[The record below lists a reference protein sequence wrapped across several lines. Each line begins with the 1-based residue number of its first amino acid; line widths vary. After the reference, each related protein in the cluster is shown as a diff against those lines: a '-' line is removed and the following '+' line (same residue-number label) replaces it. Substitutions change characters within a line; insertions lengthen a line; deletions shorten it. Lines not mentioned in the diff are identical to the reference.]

1 MIDKLYPP
9 IRRKTMPEGLMRNP
23 YPHPAMHCPCSCL
36 AMRQKNFNF
45 VADIATA
52 PTLQCRMNGFMTC
65 RKMDTASGIISPQ
78 EAHSSE
84 RFSDFTPIPCKGFNI
99 LCKAKRYGRWWV
111 LKGLKE
117 QYRQDEN
124 YKNLLHKE
132 FDILISLQHPYIVS
146 AYSMEE
152 IPEMGT
158 CIVMEWIDG
167 ITLEHWSGKKTEGE
181 DIFLQLLDAVHY
193 IHAKQIVHRD
203 LKPSNIMITH
213 NGNHVKL
220 IDFGLSDT
228 DDFAILKQPAGTPG
242 YISPEQIV
250 SQQADIRNDIFSIG
264 CILEKILPG
273 KPYTA
278 IIKRC
283 KAPIAQRYAN
293 VDELK
298 ADFMARRN
306 SHQSVIKR
314 IAIAALVCI
323 ILLGF
328 ISYPLLH
335 QQEKSISITPAH
347 HEAKKDTVIRQQ
359 TKKPA
364 PLSNGRKSLQ
374 PTATEP
380 SSASHLQSAELISK
394 GKKTIDKMWKES
406 GIDTIQSV
414 EKKSEAFK
422 QFVDKSTKFI
432 TTTYPQTFSKDM
444 AGKADIIYEL
454 LSYNAERYTR
464 PTLSSFQSSK

>member
-1 MIDKLYPP
+1 MQSSYQPNLH
-9 IRRKTMPEGLMRNP
+9 N
-23 YPHPAMHCPCSCL
+23 
-36 AMRQKNFNF
+36 
-45 VADIATA
+45 
-52 PTLQCRMNGFMTC
+52 
-65 RKMDTASGIISPQ
+65 MDSYSGIVIEESRR
-78 EAHSSE
+78 SE
-84 RFSDFTPIPCKGFNI
+84 QFSDFTPIPCKGFNL

-132 FDILISLQHPYIVS
+132 FDILISLQHPNIVS

-167 ITLEHWSGKKTEGE
+167 ITLEHWSGRKPEGE
-181 DIFLQLLDAVHY
+181 GIFLQLLDAVHY

-228 DDFAILKQPAGTPG
+228 DDFAILKQPAGTQG

-283 KAPIAQRYAN
+283 KVPIAQRYAN

-306 SHQSVIKR
+306 SHPSGIKR
-314 IAIAALVCI
+314 IAIVVLVCI

-335 QQEKSISITPAH
+335 QQEKNISITPAH

-359 TKKPA
+359 AGDAA
-364 PLSNGRKSLQ
+364 PLSESKHSQQ
-374 PTATEP
+374 PIAADP
-380 SSASHLQSAELISK
+380 SSASHLQSIELISE
-394 GKKTIDKMWKES
+394 GKKRIDKMWKES
-406 GIDTIQSV
+406 GIDTIRSV
-414 EKKSEAFK
+414 EKKSEAFYR
-422 QFVDKSTKFI
+422 FIDKSNDFI
-432 TTTYPQTFSKDM
+432 TTTYPQTFSKDIV
-444 AGKADIIYEL
+444 GSKKTDIIYEL
-454 LSYNAERYTR
+454 SSYTSERYVK
-464 PTLSSFQSSK
+464 PTLSRFQTSK

>member
-1 MIDKLYPP
+1 
-9 IRRKTMPEGLMRNP
+9 
-23 YPHPAMHCPCSCL
+23 
-36 AMRQKNFNF
+36 
-45 VADIATA
+45 
-52 PTLQCRMNGFMTC
+52 
-65 RKMDTASGIISPQ
+65 MDSYSGIVIEESRR
-78 EAHSSE
+78 SE
-84 RFSDFTPIPCKGFNI
+84 QFSDFTPIPCKGFNL

-111 LKGLKE
+111 FKGLKE

-132 FDILISLQHPYIVS
+132 FDILISLQHPNIVS

-167 ITLEHWSGKKTEGE
+167 ITLEHWSGRKTEGE

-228 DDFAILKQPAGTPG
+228 DDFAILKQPAGTQG
-242 YISPEQIV
+242 YISPEQLV

-283 KAPIAQRYAN
+283 KAPITQRYAN

-298 ADFMARRN
+298 ADFMAHRN
-306 SHQSVIKR
+306 RHLSGIKR
-314 IAIAALVCI
+314 IAIAVLTCI

-328 ISYPLLH
+328 ISYPLLY
-335 QQEKSISITPAH
+335 QQERSISITPAH
-347 HEAKKDTVIRQQ
+347 HEAKKDTVNRQQ
-359 TKKPA
+359 AGDAAPPSESKHSQQPA
-364 PLSNGRKSLQ
+364 
-374 PTATEP
+374 ADEP
-380 SSASHLQSAELISK
+380 SSASQTQTAELISK
-394 GKKTIDKMWKES
+394 GQKAIDKMWKES
-406 GIDTIQSV
+406 GIDTIRSV
-414 EKKSEAFK
+414 EKKSEAFY
-422 QFVDKSTKFI
+422 QFIDKSNDFI
-432 TTTYPQTFSKDM
+432 TTTYPQTFSKDI
-444 AGKADIIYEL
+444 AGSKKADIIYEL
-454 LSYNAERYTR
+454 SSYTSERYVK
-464 PTLSSFQSSK
+464 PTLSRFQSSK

>member
-1 MIDKLYPP
+1 
-9 IRRKTMPEGLMRNP
+9 
-23 YPHPAMHCPCSCL
+23 
-36 AMRQKNFNF
+36 
-45 VADIATA
+45 
-52 PTLQCRMNGFMTC
+52 
-65 RKMDTASGIISPQ
+65 MDSYSGIIIEESRR
-78 EAHSSE
+78 SE
-84 RFSDFTPIPCKGFNI
+84 QFSDFTPIPCKGFNL

-132 FDILISLQHPYIVS
+132 FDILISLQHPNIVS

-167 ITLEHWSGKKTEGE
+167 ITLEHWSGRKTEEE

-242 YISPEQIV
+242 YISPEQIA

-264 CILEKILPG
+264 CILEKILPS

-283 KAPIAQRYAN
+283 KAPITQRYAN

-306 SHQSVIKR
+306 RHPSGIKR
-314 IAIAALVCI
+314 IAIAVLTSI

-328 ISYPLLH
+328 ISYPLLY

-359 TKKPA
+359 AGEAT
-364 PLSNGRKSLQ
+364 PLSESKHSQQ
-374 PTATEP
+374 PAADEP
-380 SSASHLQSAELISK
+380 SSASQTQTAELISK
-394 GKKTIDKMWKES
+394 GQKAIDKMWKES
-406 GIDTIQSV
+406 GIDTIRSV
-414 EKKSEAFK
+414 EKKSEAFY
-422 QFVDKSTKFI
+422 QFVDKSNEFI
-432 TTTYPQTFSKDM
+432 TTTYPQTFSRDI
-444 AGKADIIYEL
+444 AGSKKTDIIYEL
-454 LSYNAERYTR
+454 SSYTSERYVK
-464 PTLSSFQSSK
+464 PTLSRFQSSK

>member
-1 MIDKLYPP
+1 
-9 IRRKTMPEGLMRNP
+9 
-23 YPHPAMHCPCSCL
+23 
-36 AMRQKNFNF
+36 
-45 VADIATA
+45 
-52 PTLQCRMNGFMTC
+52 
-65 RKMDTASGIISPQ
+65 MDSYSGIIIEESRR
-78 EAHSSE
+78 SE
-84 RFSDFTPIPCKGFNI
+84 QFSDFTTIPCKGFNI

-111 LKGLKE
+111 LKGLKK

-132 FDILISLQHPYIVS
+132 FDILISLQHPNIVS

-152 IPEMGT
+152 IPEIGT

-167 ITLEHWSGKKTEGE
+167 ITMEHWNGRKTEGE
-181 DIFLQLLDAVHY
+181 GIFLQLLDAVHY

-228 DDFAILKQPAGTPG
+228 DDFSILKQPAGTPG
-242 YISPEQIV
+242 YISPEQII
-250 SQQADIRNDIFSIG
+250 SRQADIRNDIFSIG

-273 KPYTA
+273 KAYTA

-298 ADFMARRN
+298 ADFVARRN
-306 SHQSVIKR
+306 SHPGIKR
-314 IAIAALVCI
+314 TIIAALACI

-335 QQEKSISITPAH
+335 QQEKRTSTTPANT
-347 HEAKKDTVIRQQ
+347 EAKKETSRQQ
-359 TKKPA
+359 ASEAA
-364 PLSNGRKSLQ
+364 PLSENKQSQQ
-374 PTATEP
+374 PVAAEP
-380 SSASHLQSAELISK
+380 SSISQTQGAELLSK
-394 GKKTIDKMWKES
+394 GKKAIDKMWKES
-406 GIDTIQSV
+406 GIDTIRSA
-414 EKKSEAFK
+414 ETKSKAFY
-422 QFVDKSTKFI
+422 QFVDKSNDFI
-432 TTTYPQTFSKDM
+432 TTTYPQTFSKDIT
-444 AGKADIIYEL
+444 GNRKTDIIYEL
-454 LSYNAERYTR
+454 SSYTTERYIR
-464 PTLSSFQSSK
+464 PTLSSFQSSR

>member
-1 MIDKLYPP
+1 
-9 IRRKTMPEGLMRNP
+9 
-23 YPHPAMHCPCSCL
+23 
-36 AMRQKNFNF
+36 
-45 VADIATA
+45 
-52 PTLQCRMNGFMTC
+52 
-65 RKMDTASGIISPQ
+65 MDSYSGIIIEESRR
-78 EAHSSE
+78 SE
-84 RFSDFTPIPCKGFNI
+84 QFSDFTSIHCKGFNL

-117 QYRQDEN
+117 PYRQDEN

-132 FDILISLQHPYIVS
+132 FDILISLQHPNIVS

-152 IPEMGT
+152 IPEMGI

-167 ITLEHWSGKKTEGE
+167 ITLEHWSGRKTEGE
-181 DIFLQLLDAVHY
+181 AIFLQLLDAVHY

-283 KAPIAQRYAN
+283 KAPITQRYAN
-293 VDELK
+293 VDELRV
-298 ADFMARRN
+298 DFMAHRN
-306 SHQSVIKR
+306 RHQSGIKR
-314 IAIAALVCI
+314 IAIAVLTSI

-335 QQEKSISITPAH
+335 QQEKSISTTPEH
-347 HEAKKDTVIRQQ
+347 TETKKDTVIRQQ
-359 TKKPA
+359 A
-364 PLSNGRKSLQ
+364 SDAVPLSESKHSQQ
-374 PTATEP
+374 PAAAEP
-380 SSASHLQSAELISK
+380 SSASQSQTAELISK
-394 GKKTIDKMWKES
+394 GQKAIDKMWKES
-406 GIDTIQSV
+406 SIDTIRSI
-414 EKKSEAFK
+414 ERKSEAFYR
-422 QFVDKSTKFI
+422 FIDKSNDFI
-432 TTTYPQTFSKDM
+432 TTTYPQTFSKDI
-444 AGKADIIYEL
+444 AGSKKADIIYEL
-454 LSYNAERYTR
+454 SSYTSERYVK
-464 PTLSSFQSSK
+464 PTLSRFQSSR

>member
-1 MIDKLYPP
+1 MQPSYQPNLH
-9 IRRKTMPEGLMRNP
+9 N
-23 YPHPAMHCPCSCL
+23 
-36 AMRQKNFNF
+36 
-45 VADIATA
+45 
-52 PTLQCRMNGFMTC
+52 
-65 RKMDTASGIISPQ
+65 MDSYSGIVIEESRR
-78 EAHSSE
+78 SE
-84 RFSDFTPIPCKGFNI
+84 QFSDFTPIPCKGFNL

-132 FDILISLQHPYIVS
+132 FDILISLQHPNIVS

-152 IPEMGT
+152 ITEMGT

-167 ITLEHWSGKKTEGE
+167 ITLEHWSGSKTEGE
-181 DIFLQLLDAVHY
+181 AIFLQLLDAVHY

-228 DDFAILKQPAGTPG
+228 DDFAILKQPAGTQG

-283 KAPIAQRYAN
+283 KVPIAQRYAN

-306 SHQSVIKR
+306 SHPSGIKR
-314 IAIAALVCI
+314 IAIVVLACI

-335 QQEKSISITPAH
+335 QQEKNISITPAH

-359 TKKPA
+359 AGDAA
-364 PLSNGRKSLQ
+364 PLSESKHSLQ
-374 PTATEP
+374 PVAAEP
-380 SSASHLQSAELISK
+380 SSVSHLQSIELISE

-406 GIDTIQSV
+406 GIDTIRSV
-414 EKKSEAFK
+414 EKKSEAFYR
-422 QFVDKSTKFI
+422 FIDKSNDFI
-432 TTTYPQTFSKDM
+432 TTTYPQTFSKDIV
-444 AGKADIIYEL
+444 GSKKTDIIYEL
-454 LSYNAERYTR
+454 SSYTSERYVK
-464 PTLSSFQSSK
+464 PTLSRFQTSK

>member
-1 MIDKLYPP
+1 
-9 IRRKTMPEGLMRNP
+9 
-23 YPHPAMHCPCSCL
+23 
-36 AMRQKNFNF
+36 
-45 VADIATA
+45 
-52 PTLQCRMNGFMTC
+52 
-65 RKMDTASGIISPQ
+65 MDSYSGIIIEESRR
-78 EAHSSE
+78 SE
-84 RFSDFTPIPCKGFNI
+84 QFSDFTPIPCKGFNI

-203 LKPSNIMITH
+203 LKPSNIIITH

-242 YISPEQIV
+242 FISPEQAA
-250 SQQADIRNDIFSIG
+250 SRQADIFSIG

-283 KAPIAQRYAN
+283 KAPITQRYAN

-298 ADFMARRN
+298 ADFMAHRN
-306 SHQSVIKR
+306 RHLSGIKR
-314 IAIAALVCI
+314 IGIAALVCI

-359 TKKPA
+359 AGDAA
-364 PLSNGRKSLQ
+364 PLSESKHSQQ
-374 PTATEP
+374 PAAAEP

-414 EKKSEAFK
+414 VKKSEAFY
-422 QFVDKSTKFI
+422 QFVNKSNEFI
-432 TTTYPQTFSKDM
+432 STTYPQTFSKDI

-454 LSYNAERYTR
+454 SSYTAERYVK
-464 PTLSSFQSSK
+464 PTLAEFQSSR

>member
-1 MIDKLYPP
+1 
-9 IRRKTMPEGLMRNP
+9 
-23 YPHPAMHCPCSCL
+23 
-36 AMRQKNFNF
+36 
-45 VADIATA
+45 
-52 PTLQCRMNGFMTC
+52 
-65 RKMDTASGIISPQ
+65 MDSYSGIIIEESRR
-78 EAHSSE
+78 SE
-84 RFSDFTPIPCKGFNI
+84 QFSDFTPIPCKGFNL

-117 QYRQDEN
+117 QYRQEEN

-132 FDILISLQHPYIVS
+132 FDILISLQHPNIVS

-273 KPYTA
+273 KPYTV

-293 VDELK
+293 VDELRV
-298 ADFMARRN
+298 DFMAHRN
-306 SHQSVIKR
+306 RHLSGIKR
-314 IAIAALVCI
+314 IAIAALACI

-328 ISYPLLH
+328 ISYPYCISRKRALAQLL
-335 QQEKSISITPAH
+335 SIP
-347 HEAKKDTVIRQQ
+347 
-359 TKKPA
+359 KP
-364 PLSNGRKSLQ
+364 RRIQ
-374 PTATEP
+374 
-380 SSASHLQSAELISK
+380 SSASRPVMQPHFQ
-394 GKKTIDKMWKES
+394 
-406 GIDTIQSV
+406 
-414 EKKSEAFK
+414 
-422 QFVDKSTKFI
+422 
-432 TTTYPQTFSKDM
+432 
-444 AGKADIIYEL
+444 KAIIPSNQQL
-454 LSYNAERYTR
+454 LSHLLHPIYKAPNSYQKAKKQSTR
-464 PTLSSFQSSK
+464 CGRIPASTPSVL

>member
-1 MIDKLYPP
+1 
-9 IRRKTMPEGLMRNP
+9 
-23 YPHPAMHCPCSCL
+23 
-36 AMRQKNFNF
+36 
-45 VADIATA
+45 
-52 PTLQCRMNGFMTC
+52 
-65 RKMDTASGIISPQ
+65 
-78 EAHSSE
+78 
-84 RFSDFTPIPCKGFNI
+84 
-99 LCKAKRYGRWWV
+99 
-111 LKGLKE
+111 
-117 QYRQDEN
+117 
-124 YKNLLHKE
+124 
-132 FDILISLQHPYIVS
+132 
-146 AYSMEE
+146 MEE

-181 DIFLQLLDAVHY
+181 GIFLQLLDAVHY

-273 KPYTA
+273 KPYTT

-298 ADFMARRN
+298 ADFMAHRN
-306 SHQSVIKR
+306 RHLSGIKR
-314 IAIAALVCI
+314 IAIAALACI

-335 QQEKSISITPAH
+335 QQEKSISTTPEH
-347 HEAKKDTVIRQQ
+347 TETKKDTVIRQQ
-359 TKKPA
+359 AGDAA
-364 PLSNGRKSLQ
+364 PLSESNHSQQ
-374 PTATEP
+374 PAAAEP
-380 SSASHLQSAELISK
+380 SSASHLQSSELISK
-394 GKKTIDKMWKES
+394 GQKAIDKMWKDS
-406 GIDTIQSV
+406 GIDTIRSI
-414 EKKSEAFK
+414 ERKSEAFYR
-422 QFVDKSTKFI
+422 FIDKSNDFI
-432 TTTYPQTFSKDM
+432 TTTYPQTFSKDI
-444 AGKADIIYEL
+444 AGSKKADIIYEL
-454 LSYNAERYTR
+454 SSYTSERYVK
-464 PTLSSFQSSK
+464 PTLSRFQSSR

>member
-1 MIDKLYPP
+1 MQGKALWQMVGTQGAEGAIPS
-9 IRRKTMPEGLMRNP
+9 RRKLQEPAAQRVR
-23 YPHPAMHCPCSCL
+23 YPH
-36 AMRQKNFNF
+36 
-45 VADIATA
+45 I
-52 PTLQCRMNGFMTC
+52 
-65 RKMDTASGIISPQ
+65 
-78 EAHSSE
+78 
-84 RFSDFTPIPCKGFNI
+84 
-99 LCKAKRYGRWWV
+99 
-111 LKGLKE
+111 
-117 QYRQDEN
+117 
-124 YKNLLHKE
+124 
-132 FDILISLQHPYIVS
+132 LQHPNIVS

-181 DIFLQLLDAVHY
+181 GIFLQLLDAVHY

-298 ADFMARRN
+298 ADFIAHRN
-306 SHQSVIKR
+306 RHLSGIKR
-314 IAIAALVCI
+314 IAIAALACI

-335 QQEKSISITPAH
+335 QQEKSISTTPEH
-347 HEAKKDTVIRQQ
+347 TETKKDTVIRQQ
-359 TKKPA
+359 TGDAA
-364 PLSNGRKSLQ
+364 PLSESKHSQQ
-374 PTATEP
+374 PAAAEP
-380 SSASHLQSAELISK
+380 SSASQSQTAELISK
-394 GKKTIDKMWKES
+394 GQKAIDKMWKES
-406 GIDTIQSV
+406 GIDTIRSI
-414 EKKSEAFK
+414 ERKSEAFYR
-422 QFVDKSTKFI
+422 FIDKSNDFI
-432 TTTYPQTFSKDM
+432 TTTYPQTFSK
-444 AGKADIIYEL
+444 GIVGSKKADIIYEL
-454 LSYNAERYTR
+454 SSYTSERYVK
-464 PTLSSFQSSK
+464 PTLSRFQSSR

>member
-1 MIDKLYPP
+1 MQSSYQPNLH
-9 IRRKTMPEGLMRNP
+9 N
-23 YPHPAMHCPCSCL
+23 
-36 AMRQKNFNF
+36 
-45 VADIATA
+45 
-52 PTLQCRMNGFMTC
+52 
-65 RKMDTASGIISPQ
+65 MDSYSGIIIEESRR
-78 EAHSSE
+78 SE
-84 RFSDFTPIPCKGFNI
+84 QFSDFTPIPCKGFNL

-117 QYRQDEN
+117 PYRQDEN

-132 FDILISLQHPYIVS
+132 FDILISLQHPNIVS

-181 DIFLQLLDAVHY
+181 GIFLQLLDAVHY

-242 YISPEQIV
+242 YISPEQII
-250 SQQADIRNDIFSIG
+250 SRQADIRNDIFSIG
-264 CILEKILPG
+264 CILEMILPG
-273 KPYTA
+273 KPYTAA

-298 ADFMARRN
+298 ADFMAQRN
-306 SHQSVIKR
+306 RHLSGIKR
-314 IAIAALVCI
+314 IAIAVLTCI

-328 ISYPLLH
+328 ISYPLLY

-359 TKKPA
+359 AGDAA
-364 PLSNGRKSLQ
+364 PLSESKHSQQ
-374 PTATEP
+374 PAAAEP
-380 SSASHLQSAELISK
+380 SSASHLQSAKLVSK
-394 GKKTIDKMWKES
+394 GKKAIDKMWKES

-414 EKKSEAFK
+414 VKKSEAFY
-422 QFVDKSTKFI
+422 QFVDKSNEFI
-432 TTTYPQTFSKDM
+432 TTTYPQTFSKDI
-444 AGKADIIYEL
+444 AGKKTDIIYEL
-454 LSYNAERYTR
+454 SSYTAERYVK

>member
-1 MIDKLYPP
+1 
-9 IRRKTMPEGLMRNP
+9 
-23 YPHPAMHCPCSCL
+23 
-36 AMRQKNFNF
+36 
-45 VADIATA
+45 
-52 PTLQCRMNGFMTC
+52 
-65 RKMDTASGIISPQ
+65 MDSYSGIVIEESRR
-78 EAHSSE
+78 SE
-84 RFSDFTPIPCKGFNI
+84 QFSDFTPIPCKGFNL

-132 FDILISLQHPYIVS
+132 FDILISLQHPNIVS

-167 ITLEHWSGKKTEGE
+167 ITLEHWSGRKPEGE
-181 DIFLQLLDAVHY
+181 GIFLQLLDAVHY

-228 DDFAILKQPAGTPG
+228 DDFAILKQPAGTQG

-283 KAPIAQRYAN
+283 KVPIAQRYAN

-306 SHQSVIKR
+306 SHPSGIKR
-314 IAIAALVCI
+314 IAIVVLVCI

-335 QQEKSISITPAH
+335 QQEKNISITPAH

-359 TKKPA
+359 AGDVA
-364 PLSNGRKSLQ
+364 PLSESKHSQQ
-374 PTATEP
+374 PVAAEP
-380 SSASHLQSAELISK
+380 SSVSHLQSIELISE

-406 GIDTIQSV
+406 GIDTIRSV
-414 EKKSEAFK
+414 EKKSEAFYR
-422 QFVDKSTKFI
+422 FIDKSNDFI
-432 TTTYPQTFSKDM
+432 TTTYPQTFSKDIV
-444 AGKADIIYEL
+444 GSKKTDIIYEL
-454 LSYNAERYTR
+454 SSYTSERYVK
-464 PTLSSFQSSK
+464 PTLSRFQTSK

>member
-1 MIDKLYPP
+1 
-9 IRRKTMPEGLMRNP
+9 
-23 YPHPAMHCPCSCL
+23 
-36 AMRQKNFNF
+36 
-45 VADIATA
+45 
-52 PTLQCRMNGFMTC
+52 
-65 RKMDTASGIISPQ
+65 MDSYSGIIIEESRR
-78 EAHSSE
+78 SE
-84 RFSDFTPIPCKGFNI
+84 QFSDFTPIPCKGFNI
-99 LCKAKRYGRWWV
+99 LCKTKRYGRWWV
-111 LKGLKE
+111 LKGLKKP
-117 QYRQDEN
+117 YRQDGN
-124 YKNLLHKE
+124 YKNLLQKE
-132 FDILISLQHPYIVS
+132 FDILISLQHPNIVS
-146 AYSMEE
+146 AYSMEDV
-152 IPEMGT
+152 PEMGT

-167 ITLEHWSGKKTEGE
+167 ITLEHWSGRKTEGE
-181 DIFLQLLDAVHY
+181 GIFLQLLDAVHY
-193 IHAKQIVHRD
+193 IHAKQVVHRD

-228 DDFAILKQPAGTPG
+228 DDFAILKQPAGTQG

-264 CILEKILPG
+264 CILEKILPS

-293 VDELK
+293 VDELR

-306 SHQSVIKR
+306 SHPSGIKR
-314 IAIAALVCI
+314 ITIAALACI
-323 ILLGF
+323 ILFGF

-359 TKKPA
+359 AKNPA

-406 GIDTIQSV
+406 GIDTIRSV
-414 EKKSEAFK
+414 EKKSEAFY
-422 QFVDKSTKFI
+422 QFVDKSNEFI
-432 TTTYPQTFSKDM
+432 TTTYLQTFSRDI
-444 AGKADIIYEL
+444 AGSKKTDIIYEL
-454 LSYNAERYTR
+454 SSYTTERYVK
-464 PTLSSFQSSK
+464 PTLSRFQSSK

>member
-1 MIDKLYPP
+1 
-9 IRRKTMPEGLMRNP
+9 
-23 YPHPAMHCPCSCL
+23 
-36 AMRQKNFNF
+36 
-45 VADIATA
+45 
-52 PTLQCRMNGFMTC
+52 
-65 RKMDTASGIISPQ
+65 MDSYSGIIIEESRR
-78 EAHSSE
+78 SE
-84 RFSDFTPIPCKGFNI
+84 QFSDFTPIPCKGFNL
-99 LCKAKRYGRWWV
+99 LCKAKRYGRWWM

-117 QYRQDEN
+117 PYRQDEN

-132 FDILISLQHPYIVS
+132 FNILISLQHPNIVS

-181 DIFLQLLDAVHY
+181 GIFLQLLDAVHY

-203 LKPSNIMITH
+203 LKPSNIIITH

-242 YISPEQIV
+242 YISPEQII
-250 SQQADIRNDIFSIG
+250 SRQADIRNDIFSIG

-283 KAPIAQRYAN
+283 KAPITQRYAN

-298 ADFMARRN
+298 ADFMAHRN
-306 SHQSVIKR
+306 SHLSGIKR
-314 IAIAALVCI
+314 IGIAVLTCI
-323 ILLGF
+323 ILFGF
-328 ISYPLLH
+328 ISYPLLY

-359 TKKPA
+359 AGDAT
-364 PLSNGRKSLQ
+364 PLSESKHSQQ
-374 PTATEP
+374 PAAEP

-394 GKKTIDKMWKES
+394 GKKAIDKMWKES

-414 EKKSEAFK
+414 VKKSEAFY
-422 QFVDKSTKFI
+422 QFVDKSNEFI
-432 TTTYPQTFSKDM
+432 TTTYPQTFSKDID
-444 AGKADIIYEL
+444 GKKTDIIYEL
-454 LSYNAERYTR
+454 SSYTAERYVK

>member
-1 MIDKLYPP
+1 MQPSYQPNLH
-9 IRRKTMPEGLMRNP
+9 N
-23 YPHPAMHCPCSCL
+23 
-36 AMRQKNFNF
+36 
-45 VADIATA
+45 
-52 PTLQCRMNGFMTC
+52 
-65 RKMDTASGIISPQ
+65 MDSYSGIIIEESRR
-78 EAHSSE
+78 SE
-84 RFSDFTPIPCKGFNI
+84 QFSDFTPIPCKGFNL
-99 LCKAKRYGRWWV
+99 LCKAKRYSRWWV

-132 FDILISLQHPYIVS
+132 FDILISLQHPNIVS

-167 ITLEHWSGKKTEGE
+167 ITLEHWSGRKTEGE

-264 CILEKILPG
+264 CILKKILPS

-306 SHQSVIKR
+306 SHPSGIKR

-328 ISYPLLH
+328 ISYPLLN

-359 TKKPA
+359 AGDAT
-364 PLSNGRKSLQ
+364 PLSESKHSQQ
-374 PTATEP
+374 PAAEP
-380 SSASHLQSAELISK
+380 SSASHLQSAKLVSK
-394 GKKTIDKMWKES
+394 GKKAIDKMWKES

-414 EKKSEAFK
+414 VKKSEAFY
-422 QFVDKSTKFI
+422 QFVDKSNEFI
-432 TTTYPQTFSKDM
+432 TTTYPQTFSKDI
-444 AGKADIIYEL
+444 AGKKTDIIYEL
-454 LSYNAERYTR
+454 SSYTAERYVK

>member
-1 MIDKLYPP
+1 MQPSYQPNLH
-9 IRRKTMPEGLMRNP
+9 N
-23 YPHPAMHCPCSCL
+23 
-36 AMRQKNFNF
+36 
-45 VADIATA
+45 
-52 PTLQCRMNGFMTC
+52 
-65 RKMDTASGIISPQ
+65 MDSYSGIIIEESRR
-78 EAHSSE
+78 SE
-84 RFSDFTPIPCKGFNI
+84 QFSDFTPIPCKGFNL

-117 QYRQDEN
+117 PYRQDEN

-132 FDILISLQHPYIVS
+132 FDILISLQHPNIVS

-181 DIFLQLLDAVHY
+181 GIFLQLLDAVHY

-242 YISPEQIV
+242 YISPEQII
-250 SQQADIRNDIFSIG
+250 SRQADIRNDIFSIG
-264 CILEKILPG
+264 CILEKILPS

-283 KAPIAQRYAN
+283 KAPITQRYAN

-298 ADFMARRN
+298 ADFMAHRN
-306 SHQSVIKR
+306 RHLSGIKR
-314 IAIAALVCI
+314 IGIAALVCI

-328 ISYPLLH
+328 ISYPLLY

-359 TKKPA
+359 AGDAA
-364 PLSNGRKSLQ
+364 PLSESKHSQQ
-374 PTATEP
+374 PAAEP

-406 GIDTIQSV
+406 GIDTIRSV
-414 EKKSEAFK
+414 VKKSEAFY
-422 QFVDKSTKFI
+422 QFVDKSNEFI
-432 TTTYPQTFSKDM
+432 TTTYPQTFSKEIAD
-444 AGKADIIYEL
+444 KKTDIIYEL
-454 LSYNAERYTR
+454 SSYTAERYVK
-464 PTLSSFQSSK
+464 PILSSFQSSK

>member
-1 MIDKLYPP
+1 MQPSYQPNLH
-9 IRRKTMPEGLMRNP
+9 N
-23 YPHPAMHCPCSCL
+23 
-36 AMRQKNFNF
+36 
-45 VADIATA
+45 
-52 PTLQCRMNGFMTC
+52 
-65 RKMDTASGIISPQ
+65 MDSYSGIIIEESRR
-78 EAHSSE
+78 SE
-84 RFSDFTPIPCKGFNI
+84 HFSDFTPIPCKGFNL

-117 QYRQDEN
+117 PYHQDEN

-132 FDILISLQHPYIVS
+132 FDILISLQHPNIVS

-181 DIFLQLLDAVHY
+181 GIFLQLLDAVHY

-203 LKPSNIMITH
+203 LKPSNIIITH

-242 YISPEQIV
+242 YISPEQII
-250 SQQADIRNDIFSIG
+250 SRQADIRNDIFSIG
-264 CILEKILPG
+264 CILEMILPG

-283 KAPIAQRYAN
+283 KAPITQRYAN

-298 ADFMARRN
+298 ADFMAHRN
-306 SHQSVIKR
+306 RHLSGIKR
-314 IAIAALVCI
+314 IAIAVLTCI

-328 ISYPLLH
+328 ISYPLLY

-359 TKKPA
+359 AGDAT
-364 PLSNGRKSLQ
+364 PLSESKHSQQ
-374 PTATEP
+374 PAAEP
-380 SSASHLQSAELISK
+380 SSASH
-394 GKKTIDKMWKES
+394 
-406 GIDTIQSV
+406 
-414 EKKSEAFK
+414 
-422 QFVDKSTKFI
+422 
-432 TTTYPQTFSKDM
+432 
-444 AGKADIIYEL
+444 
-454 LSYNAERYTR
+454 
-464 PTLSSFQSSK
+464 

>member
-1 MIDKLYPP
+1 
-9 IRRKTMPEGLMRNP
+9 
-23 YPHPAMHCPCSCL
+23 
-36 AMRQKNFNF
+36 
-45 VADIATA
+45 
-52 PTLQCRMNGFMTC
+52 
-65 RKMDTASGIISPQ
+65 MDSYSGIIIEESRR
-78 EAHSSE
+78 SE
-84 RFSDFTPIPCKGFNI
+84 QFSDFTPIPCKGFNI

-132 FDILISLQHPYIVS
+132 FDILISLQHPNIVS

-152 IPEMGT
+152 IPEMGS

-167 ITLEHWSGKKTEGE
+167 ITLEHWSGRKTEGE

-242 YISPEQIV
+242 YISPEQII
-250 SQQADIRNDIFSIG
+250 SRQADIRNDIFSIG

-293 VDELK
+293 VDEFK

-306 SHQSVIKR
+306 SHPSGIKR
-314 IAIAALVCI
+314 IAIAALACI
-323 ILLGF
+323 ILFGF

-335 QQEKSISITPAH
+335 QQEKNISITPAH

-359 TKKPA
+359 AGEATPLYESKHSQQPA
-364 PLSNGRKSLQ
+364 
-374 PTATEP
+374 ADEP
-380 SSASHLQSAELISK
+380 SSASQTQTAELISK
-394 GKKTIDKMWKES
+394 GQKAIDKMWKES
-406 GIDTIQSV
+406 GIDTIRSV
-414 EKKSEAFK
+414 EKKSEAFY
-422 QFVDKSTKFI
+422 QFIDKSNDFI
-432 TTTYPQTFSKDM
+432 TTTYPQTFSKDI
-444 AGKADIIYEL
+444 AGSKKADIIYEL
-454 LSYNAERYTR
+454 SSYTSERYVK
-464 PTLSSFQSSK
+464 PTLSRFQSSK

>member
-1 MIDKLYPP
+1 
-9 IRRKTMPEGLMRNP
+9 
-23 YPHPAMHCPCSCL
+23 
-36 AMRQKNFNF
+36 
-45 VADIATA
+45 
-52 PTLQCRMNGFMTC
+52 
-65 RKMDTASGIISPQ
+65 MDSYSGIIIEESRR
-78 EAHSSE
+78 SE
-84 RFSDFTPIPCKGFNI
+84 QFSDFTPIPCKGFNI

-132 FDILISLQHPYIVS
+132 FDILISLQHPNIVS

-167 ITLEHWSGKKTEGE
+167 ITLEHWSGRKTEGE

-228 DDFAILKQPAGTPG
+228 DDFTILKQPAGTPG

-264 CILEKILPG
+264 CILEKILPS

-283 KAPIAQRYAN
+283 KAPITQRYAN

-306 SHQSVIKR
+306 RHLFGIKR

-335 QQEKSISITPAH
+335 QQKKSISTTPEH
-347 HEAKKDTVIRQQ
+347 TEAKEDTIIRQQ
-359 TKKPA
+359 AGDAA
-364 PLSNGRKSLQ
+364 PLSESKHSQQ
-374 PTATEP
+374 PTAAEL
-380 SSASHLQSAELISK
+380 SSASHLQSTELISE
-394 GKKTIDKMWKES
+394 GKKSNRQDVEGFRHRHHPFYRKKER
-406 GIDTIQSV
+406 GILSV
-414 EKKSEAFK
+414 
-422 QFVDKSTKFI
+422 
-432 TTTYPQTFSKDM
+432 Y
-444 AGKADIIYEL
+444 
-454 LSYNAERYTR
+454 R
-464 PTLSSFQSSK
+464 

>member
-1 MIDKLYPP
+1 
-9 IRRKTMPEGLMRNP
+9 
-23 YPHPAMHCPCSCL
+23 
-36 AMRQKNFNF
+36 
-45 VADIATA
+45 
-52 PTLQCRMNGFMTC
+52 
-65 RKMDTASGIISPQ
+65 MDSYSGIIIEESRR
-78 EAHSSE
+78 SE
-84 RFSDFTPIPCKGFNI
+84 QFSDFTPLPCKGFNI

-167 ITLEHWSGKKTEGE
+167 ITLEHWNGSKTEGE
-181 DIFLQLLDAVHY
+181 AIFLQLLDAVHY

-213 NGNHVKL
+213 NGNHVKV

-242 YISPEQIV
+242 YISTEQIA
-250 SQQADIRNDIFSIG
+250 SQQADIRNDVFSIG

-273 KPYTA
+273 TPYTA

-293 VDELK
+293 VDELR
-298 ADFMARRN
+298 ADFMVHRN
-306 SHQSVIKR
+306 SHQSDIKR
-314 IAIAALVCI
+314 IAIAVLACI
-323 ILLGF
+323 LLLGF

-335 QQEKSISITPAH
+335 QQEKSISTTPEH
-347 HEAKKDTVIRQQ
+347 TEAKEDTTIRQQ
-359 TKKPA
+359 AGDAA
-364 PLSNGRKSLQ
+364 PLSESKHSQQ
-374 PTATEP
+374 PAAAEP
-380 SSASHLQSAELISK
+380 SSASHLQSIELISE

-406 GIDTIQSV
+406 GIDTIRSV
-414 EKKSEAFK
+414 EKKSEAFY
-422 QFVDKSTKFI
+422 QFIDKSNEFI
-432 TTTYPQTFSKDM
+432 TTTYPQTFSRDI
-444 AGKADIIYEL
+444 AGSKKTDIIYEL
-454 LSYNAERYTR
+454 SSYTTERYVK
-464 PTLSSFQSSK
+464 PTLSGFQSSR